1 MSNYNEDLDRLIIC
15 PKCSTLHKKVC
26 IEKGKK
32 AICSHCGK
40 ELYHYDERT
49 LDHGLALGIT
59 GLILFIVANLFPL
72 VRVDILGHEQHVTII
87 SMVKSLFE
95 NGFFVV
101 GIVVAFMVFIFP
113 LMILLIYISLSWLM
127 RYRRGEVLT
136 KELLI
141 LLSHLLPWS
150 MVEIYLVS
158 ILVALVKLIGYMQI
172 HFGLSFWALACFVL
186 LDIYLTKSVHIGE
199 LWELRYR
206 LYEIDTCQVEAGQ
219 ERTGGIEIE
228 GADIIRCPVCEAV
241 NFNSKDQIKCHRC
254 MSTIYKNPTLSTS
267 RAWAFL
273 VTALIL
279 YIPANLYPILI
290 SEQFHAQEGNT
301 IIGGIILLW
310 EEGSYPIALIIL
322 VASVLVPILKF
333 IVLLYLLI
341 STSSI
346 NRYKRSKVNQ
356 HKLHYLTEVI
366 GPWSM
371 VDVFV
376 VAVLTG
382 LVQLSTI
389 KVLAGPGA
397 TAFVLM
403 VLFTMFAA
411 LSVDTRL
418 FEERSDD
425 GSPRNPN
432 DRGE

>member
-1 MSNYNEDLDRLIIC
+1 MKPYSEDLDRLIIC
-15 PKCSTLHKKVC
+15 PKCATLHQKVC

-32 AICSHCGK
+32 ARCNHCGK
-40 ELYHYDERT
+40 ELYHYDARI
-49 LDHGLALGIT
+49 LDHGLALGVT
-59 GLILFIVANLFPL
+59 GLILFFVANLFPL
-72 VRVDILGHEQHVTII
+72 VRVDVLGHEQHVTII
-87 SMVKSLFE
+87 SMVMSLFE
-95 NGFFVV
+95 NEFYIV

-113 LMILLIYISLSWLM
+113 LMILLIYIFLSWLM
-127 RYRRGEVLT
+127 RQRRGEHLT

-172 HFGLSFWALACFVL
+172 HFGLSFWALALFVL

-206 LYEIDTCQVEAGQ
+206 IFEMDTCQIGSLGDPLHQ
-219 ERTGGIEIE
+219 EIE
-228 GADIIRCPVCEAV
+228 SADIVRCPVCEAV
-241 NFNSKDQIKCHRC
+241 NLNSESQIECHRC
-254 MSTIYKNPTLSTS
+254 ASTIYQNPILSTS
-267 RAWAFL
+267 KAWAFL

-279 YIPANLYPILI
+279 YVPANLYPILI
-290 SEQFHAQEGNT
+290 SEQFHTQEGNT
-301 IIGGIILLW
+301 IIGGIIVLW

-322 VASVLVPILKF
+322 IASVLVPILKF

-341 STSSI
+341 S
-346 NRYKRSKVNQ
+346 NRRMKRYKQSKVNQ

-382 LVQLSTI
+382 LVQLTTV

-418 FEERSDD
+418 FEER
-425 GSPRNPN
+425 REN
-432 DRGE
+432 DPS

>member
-1 MSNYNEDLDRLIIC
+1 MSPSDATLDRLIIC
-15 PKCSTLHKKVC
+15 PKCSTLHQKQC
-26 IEKGKK
+26 IPKGKR
-32 AICSHCGK
+32 ALCAQCGK

-49 LDHGLALGIT
+49 LDHGLALSIT
-59 GLILFIVANLFPL
+59 GLILFVVANLFPL
-72 VRVDILGHEQHVTII
+72 VRVDVLGHEQHVTII

-95 NGFFVV
+95 HGFYVV

-113 LMILLIYISLSWLM
+113 LMILVIYIILSWLM
-127 RYRRGEVLT
+127 KRRKGKALT

-172 HFGLSFWALACFVL
+172 HFGVSFWALALFVL
-186 LDIYLTKSVHIGE
+186 LDIYLSKSVHIGE
-199 LWELRYR
+199 LWELRFRIYEGKSCKR
-206 LYEIDTCQVEAGQ
+206 AETGYTQVEIDPS
-219 ERTGGIEIE
+219 
-228 GADIIRCPVCEAV
+228 DIVRCPVCEAV
-241 NFNSKDQIKCHRC
+241 NLNRSDQVTCHRC
-254 MSTIYKNPTLSTS
+254 DSMIYKQPGSSNS

-290 SEQFHAQEGNT
+290 SERFHTQEGNT

-341 STSSI
+341 SSSKMK
-346 NRYKRSKVNQ
+346 RYKQSKVNQ
-356 HKLHYLTEVI
+356 HKLHYLTEII

-376 VAVLTG
+376 VAILTG
-382 LVQLSTI
+382 LVQLNTI

-403 VLFTMFAA
+403 VLFTMFSA

-418 FEERSDD
+418 FKEE
-425 GSPRNPN
+425 
-432 DRGE
+432 